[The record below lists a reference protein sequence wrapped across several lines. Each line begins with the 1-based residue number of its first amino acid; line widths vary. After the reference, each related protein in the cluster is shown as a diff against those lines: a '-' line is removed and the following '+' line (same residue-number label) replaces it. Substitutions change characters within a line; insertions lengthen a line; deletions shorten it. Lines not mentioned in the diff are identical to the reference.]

1 MPVQKVDEE
10 DRRGILPRRKKE
22 EKRRTRTGE
31 SGLHAQGYFHT
42 ARYARARSSS
52 VSGVRPK
59 LRCGKLDPGIDR
71 SCGIGMQ
78 LIMHIGRAHMI
89 FAKCA
94 RRIAPHASRAT
105 NRMLVRARCI
115 VLRSAA
121 RGYAPSIVNIARGHS
136 CDDVHGTKTRLLV
149 HFSPLTPCIVKEN
162 PSLLHRRGC
171 IALVHRGLIPSNGKN
186 VRNDFTS
193 LGFLLL
199 KFRNSGTLFT

>member
-1 MPVQKVDEE
+1 M
-10 DRRGILPRRKKE
+10 RK
-22 EKRRTRTGE
+22 RTRRVR
-31 SGLHAQGYFHT
+31 LHAQEYFHT

-105 NRMLVRARCI
+105 NRMLYARDALFC
-115 VLRSAA
+115 APPP

-149 HFSPLTPCIVKEN
+149 HFSPLAPCIVKEN
-162 PSLLHRRGC
+162 PSLLYRRGC

-186 VRNDFTS
+186 VRDDFTS

-199 KFRNSGTLFT
+199 RFRNSGTLST